1 MRNRV
6 RLLEGGSK
14 GQSSAEP
21 ARWRRSHIPSARR
34 LEPVHVALFRDPISA
49 GGGEGAWGPAP
60 SSQSTPPPALCPAG
74 GSEGGAPSGRRA
86 GPRRRREFWMG
97 SAAAS
102 VCSQP
107 PPAAGLSHP
116 LWAEG
121 SGNSLCPDRQQ
132 RRNCSLRL
140 RLEGAR
146 AAGLRASRIP
156 SWFWLSPARPRPIW
170 LQPHCI
176 QLPFTLTSD
185 VNPRPQQGLR
195 LSAFLTRAGQN
206 SPDTQAKAVS
216 HPDRVSRW
224 NSCPASAPT
233 EAGSPGLS
241 RPGLCRPQGLAGT
254 QESAFR
260 TAYMTVK

>member
-34 LEPVHVALFRDPISA
+34 LEPVHVALFRDPIS
-49 GGGEGAWGPAP
+49 
-60 SSQSTPPPALCPAG
+60 
-74 GSEGGAPSGRRA
+74 
-86 GPRRRREFWMG
+86 
-97 SAAAS
+97 
-102 VCSQP
+102 
-107 PPAAGLSHP
+107 
-116 LWAEG
+116 
-121 SGNSLCPDRQQ
+121 
-132 RRNCSLRL
+132 
-140 RLEGAR
+140 